1 MTLNKI
7 QVFAP
12 ASVANVGPGYD
23 TFGFAIEHL
32 GDVITLEKR
41 DDGKLN
47 VLKSEGAELP
57 TDPKDNVA
65 TVAIQSLL
73 DSLESD
79 QGFNVHIKKLFKP
92 GSGLG
97 SSASSASGAVYAANK
112 LLGEPFTDEELLEF
126 ALEGEALASKC
137 YHADNVGPSLL
148 GGFQVV
154 RSYEPLEL
162 FRIPTP
168 EALRVLII
176 FPDVEVKTSEAKG
189 LVPKELSVKDA
200 REQWGNV
207 GALIHAMH
215 TQDYKLMSHAITD
228 RIAEPVRKKLIP
240 HYGQVKQ
247 TVMQFGSV
255 GFNISGSGPS
265 MFALF
270 KSPEAAKKCMTE
282 VEKIYHKANLP
293 VMLNLS
299 RINPNGCQVI

>member
-1 MTLNKI
+1 MEKV

-32 GDVITLEKR
+32 GDVITLTKR
-41 DDGKLN
+41 SDDKLHI
-47 VLKSEGAELP
+47 LKSDGADLP
-57 TDPKDNVA
+57 TDPKKNVA

-73 DSLESD
+73 DSLESS
-79 QGFNVHIKKLFKP
+79 QGFDVHIKKLFKP

-112 LLGEPFTDEELLEF
+112 LLGSPYTDDQLLEF
-126 ALEGEALASKC
+126 ALEGEALASGMI
-137 YHADNVGPSLL
+137 HADNVAPSLL
-148 GGFQVV
+148 GGFQAV

-168 EALRVLII
+168 EDLRVLII

-189 LVPKELSVKDA
+189 LVPKELAVKDA

-215 TQDYKLMSHAITD
+215 SADYKLMRHAITD

-247 TVMQFGSV
+247 YAMDHGAV

-270 KSPEAAKKCMTE
+270 RSADAAKACMTE
-282 VEKIYHKANLP
+282 VEKIYQKADLR

>member
-1 MTLNKI
+1 MESV

-32 GDVITLEKR
+32 GDVLTLTKR
-41 DDGKLN
+41 EDSQLKI
-47 VLKSEGAELP
+47 LKSDGADLP
-57 TDPKDNVA
+57 TDPKNNVA
-65 TVAIQSLL
+65 TVAIQALL
-73 DSLESD
+73 DSLESQ
-79 QGFNVHIKKLFKP
+79 QGFDVHIKKLFKP

-97 SSASSASGAVYAANK
+97 SSASSAAGAVYAANK
-112 LLGEPFTDEELLEF
+112 LLDNPYTDEQLLEF
-126 ALEGEALASKC
+126 ALEGEALASGMI
-137 YHADNVGPSLL
+137 HADNVAPSLL
-148 GGFQVV
+148 GGFQAV

-168 EALRVLII
+168 EELRVLII

-189 LVPKELSVKDA
+189 LVPKELAVKEA

-215 TQDYKLMSHAITD
+215 TADYKLMRHAITD
-228 RIAEPVRKKLIP
+228 RIAEPVRKQLIP

-247 TVMQFGSV
+247 FALDHGAV

-270 KSPEAAKKCMTE
+270 RSAKAAKACMTE
-282 VEKIYHKANLP
+282 VEKIYQKADLP

-299 RINPNGCQVI
+299 RINPVGCQVI